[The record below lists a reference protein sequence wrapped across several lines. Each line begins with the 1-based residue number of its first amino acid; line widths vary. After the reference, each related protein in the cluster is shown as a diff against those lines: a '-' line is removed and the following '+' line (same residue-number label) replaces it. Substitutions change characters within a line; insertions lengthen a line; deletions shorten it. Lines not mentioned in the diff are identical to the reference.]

1 MATQTI
7 AWDDGTTD
15 KVYISYTGEIGN
27 SVMTISGDENKT
39 GNRRSRIIT
48 LKTLDDITLD
58 TLEVSQPPRSR
69 AFNVSYNKSYQ

>member
-1 MATQTI
+1 MATRTI
-7 AWDDGTTD
+7 AWDDGTAD

-27 SVMTISGDENKT
+27 SVLTISGDENKT
-39 GNRRSRIIT
+39 GNRRSRVIA
-48 LKTLDDITLD
+48 LKSLDDIILA